1 MKQAQ
6 TIKFSTQ
13 NHSSIASHA
22 DDMNL
27 ASSGG
32 NMSQTNSFAIN
43 SCEVVV
49 EVDKTTHTSGSSAVA
64 TRNIINYPW
73 ELVYIPGNL
82 VTVHSSGNFIAYAI
96 QALNSMSSVVRII
109 SRRTITRGLIKNIP
123 GVIKDLSFA
132 YLTSKI
138 LLAFTD
144 HFGTF
149 YVYEIYEEND
159 TLGTKLLMEVKQE
172 RENEMPCEYQR
183 VIWCPFIPDDGADE
197 DDDDDENE
205 EDN

>member
-1 MKQAQ
+1 MSDFLILPDIEVICEIFFKLNYIFV
-6 TIKFSTQ
+6 TLSVCFNNLIFIFKHFRKFSTQ
-13 NHSSIASHA
+13 SHSSIASHA

-43 SCEVVV
+43 SCEVLV

-96 QALNSMSSVVRII
+96 Q
-109 SRRTITRGLIKNIP
+109 GK
-123 GVIKDLSFA
+123 K
-132 YLTSKI
+132 K
-138 LLAFTD
+138 
-144 HFGTF
+144 
-149 YVYEIYEEND
+149 
-159 TLGTKLLMEVKQE
+159 KK
-172 RENEMPCEYQR
+172 
-183 VIWCPFIPDDGADE
+183 
-197 DDDDDENE
+197 
-205 EDN
+205 